1 MKVSFPLMWKPWYKS
16 KYSKLVERWGIE
28 IPRLYK
34 MGFPHNNCGGRCIA
48 QGKREWKRLGHYFPE
63 RYNEVMNWEDKM
75 RKELG
80 TAKGKTILKILEKF
94 HIPTDNV
101 NDDEVIIKN
110 IYVSN
115 NDEVK
120 ENTLLLDYET
130 SKANFEIESNVSG
143 YVTILCEENDTVKVG
158 QEIIVITD
166 KKEYQ
171 HKSVKKDSNIKINQT
186 FSKKAQEK
194 IDELKIDKQ
203 NFKGIE
209 LVTEKIVLDYIANQE
224 NNNNHEKKRI
234 AISSRKMMEIESLT
248 NINRNGLVSSVSK
261 SFNSISIDTD
271 TMYSR
276 KEFKGSLSILIAK
289 VVSDLLT
296 TDDYRHLNS
305 YVDGSYI
312 YIHDCIE
319 AIILGI
325 EKANEKVNVINL
337 GTSETIEVFDSIKVI
352 TEFMGINPKIIAQ
365 DSIRGWIGDSPMIY
379 LDTTKMNSFGWQPS
393 VSIRDGIIK
402 TLEWLK
408 GSEWLFKGASKKNL

>member
-1 MKVSFPLMWKPWYKS
+1 M
-16 KYSKLVERWGIE
+16 
-28 IPRLYK
+28 
-34 MGFPHNNCGGRCIA
+34 
-48 QGKREWKRLGHYFPE
+48 
-63 RYNEVMNWEDKM
+63 
-75 RKELG
+75 
-80 TAKGKTILKILEKF
+80 KILEKL

-130 SKANFEIESNVSG
+130 SKANFEIESNISG
-143 YVTILCEENDTVKVG
+143 YVTILCEENDKVRVG

-171 HKSVKKDSNIKINQT
+171 HKSLKKDPNIKIIQT

-203 NFKGIE
+203 NFKGME
-209 LVTEKIVLDYIANQE
+209 LVTEKIVIDYIANQE
-224 NNNNHEKKRI
+224 NGNNHEKKRI

-296 TDDYRHLNS
+296 TDGYRHLNS
-305 YVDGSYI
+305 YVNGSYI
-312 YIHDCIE
+312 YIHDKINFGFALNLGSGLKIGVVNSCNSMEVKDIE
-319 AIILGI
+319 NRMIDLIDKYIDEKMNIDDVSGYTLVLTDLTDQGIDSFTPLITNNNTIMIGLAGQKNSIQNLIIAFDHRVTDGLEISKFLNTIISEMNTRYSNFEQTNSCYMCLKSIKEDEKLDTPGLIKVLDHDNI
-325 EKANEKVNVINL
+325 EKYVCRNC
-337 GTSETIEVFDSIKVI
+337 
-352 TEFMGINPKIIAQ
+352 
-365 DSIRGWIGDSPMIY
+365 
-379 LDTTKMNSFGWQPS
+379 
-393 VSIRDGIIK
+393 
-402 TLEWLK
+402 LE
-408 GSEWLFKGASKKNL
+408 GY